1 MARYKLTLEY
11 DGTPFVG
18 WQFQENGPSVQAALE
33 DAVFALSGARVTA
46 HAAGRTDA
54 GVHALGMVAHIELE
68 KEFPADTV
76 RDALSQH
83 LKPAPV
89 VVLKT
94 ERVCEDFHAR
104 FSCTSRAYEYRIINR
119 RSRLTLDHHR
129 AWRVSHPL
137 DEEAMHEAAQALVGK
152 HDFTTFRAAACQS
165 ASPVKTLNEISV
177 MRAGNEVFIRCAA
190 RSFLHHQVRSF
201 AGALVE
207 VGRGKWR
214 IKDVK
219 AALEAKDRSRCA
231 PVAPAEGLYFLRAD
245 YDQVLSKLS

>member
-33 DAVFALSGARVTA
+33 DAVFALSGSRVTA

-54 GVHALGMVAHIELE
+54 GVHALGMVAHIDLE

-89 VVLKT
+89 VVLKA
-94 ERVCEDFHAR
+94 ERVTEDFHAR

-119 RSRLTLDHHR
+119 RSRLTLDHRR

-214 IKDVK
+214 INDVK

-231 PVAPAEGLYFLRAD
+231 PVATAEGLYFLRAD
-245 YDQVLSKLS
+245 YDQILSKLS